1 MCISLS
7 FTCSLIESPGN
18 SSQQRLHPNKD
29 RSREERTMGEQRA
42 ALKASAKR
50 RHRTS
55 AHRLLAKASHMTE
68 PDSNRVRM
76 NNPSTEKDMEG
87 EEGRKRDSRERGYM

>member
-29 RSREERTMGEQRA
+29 RSREERTMGEQWA
-42 ALKASAKR
+42 ALKASAQR

-68 PDSNRVRM
+68 PDSNGVRM